1 MRCFISHL
9 RTLASVPNTFAYSL
23 RFLTLPSA
31 PLARRAPLLTA
42 APLPHSPFRS
52 TRSSGCAL
60 PSLALRLQNKF
71 RSMLLRVR
79 VGVQLDA
86 DQIVLGANCDRL
98 FGGAER
104 ETTAKYPYPIMP
116 LHWMS
121 RMKGLDAY
129 GAYAA
134 SYPGDIDDPGAP
146 TEAVVWAKSMWQ
158 SWAEQAIEDYGGA
171 EKAIERKKEGGMGLN
186 RWPPRVRWG
195 HCHPTWTVHAHPFI
209 ADLLLNKLDYHA
221 WSVLGRVRDVLGP
234 APVQNPI
241 LFMNEDEDQ
250 LNIMLWR
257 HKANKL
263 WCKWDLEP
271 DLFPA
276 FLDGPTH
283 RLGSSDM
290 YADSRW
296 YVGFGTSDFAFLIN
310 WFQCG
315 ETLSPFHFVCEL

>member
-1 MRCFISHL
+1 MLYLTPTHPRLGPKHVLSLPL
-9 RTLASVPNTFAYSL
+9 RP
-23 RFLTLPSA
+23 LTLPSA
-31 PLARRAPLLTA
+31 PLAPLARWGA
-42 APLPHSPFRS
+42 APLPSR
-52 TRSSGCAL
+52 
-60 PSLALRLQNKF
+60 ALRSQNKF

-86 DQIVLGANCDRL
+86 DQVVLGANCDRL

-121 RMKGLDAY
+121 RMKGLDSY
-129 GAYAA
+129 GAYAS

-146 TEAVVWAKSMWQ
+146 TEAVVLAKSMWQ

-171 EKAIERKKEGGMGLN
+171 EKAVERKTEGGVGLN

-241 LFMNEDEDQ
+241 TYMNEDEDQ
-250 LNIMLWR
+250 MNIMLWR

-296 YVGFGTSDFAFLIN
+296 YVGFRTSRVLNNWN

-315 ETLSPFHFVCEL
+315 ETLHFVCEL